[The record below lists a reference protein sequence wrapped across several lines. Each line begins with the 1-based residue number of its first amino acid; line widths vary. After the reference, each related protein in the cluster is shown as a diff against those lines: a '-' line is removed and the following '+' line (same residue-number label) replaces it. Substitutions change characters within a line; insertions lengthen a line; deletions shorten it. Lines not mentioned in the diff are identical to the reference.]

1 MQITDQQLAQFERDG
16 FLILPELF
24 SVEEVGIIRAALP
37 ALFDEQTDA
46 NIPEREGGAVRTI
59 MGLHQRNAVFDRL
72 VRHPRLVGPARQ
84 IAGPDLYIQQV
95 KVNLKAAFE
104 GDVWQWHYDFA
115 THHNDDG
122 VPEPLALN
130 LHILL
135 DDVSHYNGPLYF
147 IPGSHEQGPA
157 PTFHDTTST
166 SYPLWVVDREP
177 VADLIAAGGIAPA
190 LGKAGT
196 GLIFGDILVHGS
208 PSNMSPWDRAI
219 FSLILNPVDNRQT
232 KFARPEYKHH
242 TDFTPVVPLAD
253 DCLLPRGAAQ

>member
-24 SVEEVGIIRAALP
+24 SAEEVDIIRAELP
-37 ALFDEQTDA
+37 ALFDEETDA
-46 NIPEREGGAVRTI
+46 NI
-59 MGLHQRNAVFDRL
+59 
-72 VRHPRLVGPARQ
+72 RQ

-147 IPGSHEQGPA
+147 IPGSHERGPA

-242 TDFTPVVPLAD
+242 TDFTPVVPLTD
-253 DCLLPRGAAQ
+253 DCLLPRGVAQ